1 MSLLGYLFSAAKIV
15 IIFEIAIQICNFFR
29 TFVLE
34 MKLLVENDIW
44 GFGLEAAL
52 AEISPQRREQALRY
66 RHKLGQRQCV
76 LAYLL
81 LKRGLSEEFGIREN
95 PLFEYGEHGKP
106 QLAGY
111 PEVFFNMSHC
121 REAVVCAV
129 SNRPVGVDVET
140 IGRYK
145 ESLVRYTM
153 NDDECQQILQAERP
167 DVEFIRLWTMKEA
180 RLKLTGEGISSD
192 MKTTLADAGNYH
204 FETVI
209 DKELR
214 YVYTICEENEG

>member
-1 MSLLGYLFSAAKIV
+1 MKI
-15 IIFEIAIQICNFFR
+15 II
-29 TFVLE
+29 
-34 MKLLVENDIW
+34 ENDIW
-44 GFGLEAAL
+44 GFDLSTAL
-52 AEISPQRREQALRY
+52 GEISPQRCEQALRY
-66 RHKLGQRQCV
+66 RHELGQRLCV

-81 LKRGLSEEFGIREN
+81 LKQGLNEVFGINEN

-106 QLAGY
+106 QLAGH

-121 REAVVCAV
+121 KDAVVCAV
-129 SNRPVGVDVET
+129 SHRPVGVDVES

-153 NDDECQQILQAERP
+153 NDEECNRIMESGRP

-192 MKTTLADAGNYH
+192 MKNALADAGNYH
-204 FETVI
+204 FETI
-209 DKELR
+209 TNEEKR
-214 YVYTICEENEG
+214 YVYTVCQENEY